1 MAKNEDENGFEG
13 LPLPEPTSA
22 ELRGRQSVRATFRI
36 SERAIDALSIVSVH
50 LGIKQKSLFDHLIED
65 SDTLRLIAR
74 EIESYEFQ
82 QLNRIQKTY
91 VLSRKTLSSLDR
103 AARSQ
108 NAPRDALVEYSIQRL
123 LPIILKEREKHL
135 MRKEILGDLT
145 EFLKEGEK
153 ILRKSKDSLGS
164 DDPVYD
170 RLRAA
175 MVGLVNA
182 YRHIDSYVEKGKI
195 IEEF

>member
-22 ELRGRQSVRATFRI
+22 ELRGRQSVRATFRL

-74 EIESYEFQ
+74 EIEAYKFQ

-164 DDPVYD
+164 GDPVYD

-175 MVGLVNA
+175 MAGLVNA

>member
-22 ELRGRQSVRATFRI
+22 ELRGRQSVRATFRL

-65 SDTLRLIAR
+65 SGTLRLIAR

-145 EFLKEGEK
+145 EFLKDGEK
-153 ILRKSKDSLGS
+153 ILKKSKDSLGS
-164 DDPVYD
+164 GDPVYD